1 MIMTIKPSS
10 FWQDPLGSSVP
21 EESKRREFVDSRG
34 PRFGAAITTVVLAVV
49 LVTSGVSHLVAGWI
63 LFAQTLVFAVGAL
76 AGLRYAPYGLIFRH
90 LVRPR
95 LGPPSKTE
103 PEAPP
108 RFSQGVGM
116 VFAGVGTIGFATGLP
131 VLGAVFAAF
140 ALAAAFLNAT
150 FDYCLGCQMYL
161 LIRRIRPAQ

>member
-1 MIMTIKPSS
+1 MAIEPPS
-10 FWQDPLGSSVP
+10 FRRDPQGSTVP

-49 LVTSGVSHLVAGWI
+49 LITAGVSHLVAGWI

-76 AGLRYAPYGLIFRH
+76 AGLRFAPYGLIFRR

-103 PEAPP
+103 PAAPP

-116 VFAGVGTIGFATGLP
+116 VFAGIGAIGFAAGVPL
-131 VLGAVFAAF
+131 LGIVFAAF
-140 ALAAAFLNAT
+140 ALAAAFLNAA

-161 LIRRIRPAQ
+161 LIQRIRPAH

>member
-1 MIMTIKPSS
+1 MIMIEPSS
-10 FWQDPLGSSVP
+10 FWRDPPGSTTP
-21 EESKRREFVDSRG
+21 EGSKRREFVDSRG
-34 PRFGAAITTVVLAVV
+34 PRFGASITTVVLAVV
-49 LVTSGVSHLVAGWI
+49 LITAGVSHLVAGWL
-63 LFAQTLVFAVGAL
+63 LFAQTLIFAVGAL

-116 VFAGVGTIGFATGLP
+116 VFAGIGAIGFAAGLP
-131 VLGAVFAAF
+131 LLGIVFAAF
-140 ALAAAFLNAT
+140 ALAAAFLNAA

-161 LIRRIRPAQ
+161 LIQRIRPAH